1 MVAEMKKMSEQLIE
15 QNRTC
20 LAQLNATMDVNGLYR
35 PINFIVGIYIY
46 KQQWEIC
53 IILYIS
59 NCWLGD
65 YNKNKS
71 PKKGKISLE
80 IPIINFTFILELLIK
95 FTKYIA
101 IY

>member
-46 KQQWEIC
+46 IYIKTTMRDMYNFIHKQ
-53 IILYIS
+53 LF
-59 NCWLGD
+59 G
-65 YNKNKS
+65 
-71 PKKGKISLE
+71 LE
-80 IPIINFTFILELLIK
+80 IITKTNLQRKVK
-95 FTKYIA
+95 FPLKFPS
-101 IY
+101 

>member
-46 KQQWEIC
+46 IYKQQ
-53 IILYIS
+53 
-59 NCWLGD
+59 
-65 YNKNKS
+65 
-71 PKKGKISLE
+71 
-80 IPIINFTFILELLIK
+80 
-95 FTKYIA
+95 
-101 IY
+101 